1 MAGDQGAAA
10 DVRRSLFYG
19 VQPVARKT
27 AHRFAESGYK
37 SGYVFEI
44 DCIFVNNPSILGF
57 FMFQYASCYKRR
69 TAKISSLASS
79 VQLKPAGKPAT
90 LLVSEAVEDAAFD

>member
-1 MAGDQGAAA
+1 
-10 DVRRSLFYG
+10 VRRSLFYG
-19 VQPVARKT
+19 VQPAARKT

-57 FMFQYASCYKRR
+57 FMFQYASCYKNGENRFTR
-69 TAKISSLASS
+69 
-79 VQLKPAGKPAT
+79 QLKPAGKTAT
-90 LLVSEAVEDAAFD
+90 LRVSEAVENAAFD